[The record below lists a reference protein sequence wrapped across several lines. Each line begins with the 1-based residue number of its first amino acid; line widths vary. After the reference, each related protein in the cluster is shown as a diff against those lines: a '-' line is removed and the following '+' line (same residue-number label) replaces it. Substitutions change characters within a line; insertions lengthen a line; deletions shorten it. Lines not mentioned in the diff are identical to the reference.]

1 MSSPMA
7 DINMVRRKR
16 ICYVTGTRADY
27 GLMASTLKEI
37 MAHPA
42 LSLSILAT
50 GMHLSPKYGL
60 TVREIE
66 ADGFHL
72 CGRVE
77 TPVDQPSGAAMVRG
91 IGIMLQAFVD
101 ILSAQA
107 PDAVLLLGDR
117 GEMLAGALAALHLN
131 IPVIHVHGGERS
143 GTVDEPVRHAISKLS
158 HWHCVATEQS
168 RERLLRMGE
177 APQQVVVTGA
187 PGLDG
192 LTALAVRDRVT
203 LCEDVG
209 FDATRALALMVFHP
223 VVQEA
228 PQAGGQA
235 AAILDALV
243 DAGTQVL
250 ALMPNA
256 DAGGDAVRATL
267 AHYAERNPEVR
278 VLTHLPRPDFVS
290 WMAAADFMVGNSS
303 SGIIEAASF
312 GTPVINVGLRQHL
325 RERNAN
331 VCDVVAEPQ
340 ALALAVREAL
350 ARGRLAPAN
359 VYGDGHAGARIVALL
374 VALRATPEILLKT
387 NAY

>member
-1 MSSPMA
+1 MST
-7 DINMVRRKR
+7 RKK
-16 ICYVTGTRADY
+16 ICYISGTRADY
-27 GLMASTLKEI
+27 GLMVSTLKEI
-37 MAHPA
+37 AVHPA
-42 LSLSILAT
+42 LSLSVLAT

-66 ADGFHL
+66 ADGFNL

-77 TPVDQPSGAAMVRG
+77 TPVDLPSGAAMARG

-101 ILSAQA
+101 ILAAQA

-117 GEMLAGALAALHLN
+117 GEMLAGALAAIHLN
-131 IPVIHVHGGERS
+131 IPVVHVHGGERS

-158 HWHCVATEQS
+158 HWHCVATEES

-192 LTALAVRDRVT
+192 LTALASRDRAM
-203 LCEDVG
+203 LCEGVG
-209 FDATRALALMVFHP
+209 FDVARVVALMVFHP
-223 VVQEA
+223 VLQEA
-228 PQAGGQA
+228 PQAGTQA
-235 AAILDALV
+235 GAILDALLG
-243 DAGTQVL
+243 AGMQVL

-267 AHYAERNPEVR
+267 AAYAERHPEVR

-290 WMAAADFMVGNSS
+290 WMAAADLMVGNSS

-312 GTPVINVGLRQHL
+312 GTPVINVGLRQNL

-331 VCDVVAEPQ
+331 VSDVAADPQ
-340 ALALAVREAL
+340 ALAQVVRVVL
-350 ARGRLAPAN
+350 ARGRYAPTN
-359 VYGDGHAGARIVALL
+359 VYGDGHAGKRIVELL
-374 VALRATPEILLKT
+374 AALRVTPEILLKT